1 MIHLI
6 KNNKF
11 KIIGLLIFLLGVLFT
26 FLSRKNGVEIYH
38 LLIMIVGLSTMLIDD
53 DNDDNGDAWIA
64 SSYFYLI
71 N

>member
-1 MIHLI
+1 MKIMIHLI

-53 DNDDNGDAWIA
+53 DNDDNGDA
-64 SSYFYLI
+64 
-71 N
+71 

>member
-6 KNNKF
+6 KSNKF
-11 KIIGLLIFLLGVLFT
+11 KIIGLLIFLLGVLFI

-53 DNDDNGDAWIA
+53 DDDNNGDA
-64 SSYFYLI
+64 
-71 N
+71 

>member
-53 DNDDNGDAWIA
+53 DNDDNGDA
-64 SSYFYLI
+64 
-71 N
+71 

>member
-6 KNNKF
+6 KSNKF
-11 KIIGLLIFLLGVLFT
+11 KIIGLLIFLLGVLFI

-53 DNDDNGDAWIA
+53 DNDDNGDA
-64 SSYFYLI
+64 
-71 N
+71 

>member
-6 KNNKF
+6 KSNKF

-53 DNDDNGDAWIA
+53 DNDDNGDA
-64 SSYFYLI
+64 
-71 N
+71 

>member
-11 KIIGLLIFLLGVLFT
+11 KIIGLLIFLLGVLFI

-38 LLIMIVGLSTMLIDD
+38 LLIMIVGLSTMLVDD
-53 DNDDNGDAWIA
+53 DNDNNGDA
-64 SSYFYLI
+64 
-71 N
+71 

>member
-53 DNDDNGDAWIA
+53 DNDNNGDA
-64 SSYFYLI
+64 
-71 N
+71 

>member
-11 KIIGLLIFLLGVLFT
+11 KIIGLLIFLLGVLFI

-53 DNDDNGDAWIA
+53 DNDDNGDA
-64 SSYFYLI
+64 
-71 N
+71 

>member
-11 KIIGLLIFLLGVLFT
+11 KIIGLLIFLLGVLFI

-53 DNDDNGDAWIA
+53 DDDNNGDA
-64 SSYFYLI
+64 
-71 N
+71 